1 MSERGYKMDI
11 LVNVHV
17 RMEADIFV
25 VSREDVLTR
34 LMLYAAA
41 AAAIFGPYSDE
52 VEALENDIED
62 VKDGADLADFLW
74 VFPEQNEGEETK

>member
-1 MSERGYKMDI
+1 MDALI
-11 LVNVHV
+11 NIHV
-17 RMEADIFV
+17 RMEIDVFV
-25 VSREDVLTR
+25 VSREDVLAR

-62 VKDGADLADFLW
+62 VKGGADLADFLW
-74 VFPEQNEGEETK
+74 VFPEQNEGGEAK

>member
-1 MSERGYKMDI
+1 MDI
-11 LVNVHV
+11 LVNVRV
-17 RMEADIFV
+17 RMEADNFV

-41 AAAIFGPYSDE
+41 AAAVFGPYSDE

-74 VFPEQNEGEETK
+74 VFPEQNEGEEVK

>member
-1 MSERGYKMDI
+1 MDI
-11 LVNVHV
+11 LVNVRV

-41 AAAIFGPYSDE
+41 AAAVFGPYSDE

-74 VFPEQNEGEETK
+74 VFPEQNEGEEVK

>member
-1 MSERGYKMDI
+1 MDVLI
-11 LVNVHV
+11 NVHV
-17 RMEADIFV
+17 RMEIDVFI
-25 VSREDVLTR
+25 VSREDVLAR

-74 VFPEQNEGEETK
+74 VFPEQNEGEEAK